1 MIDWAFIAEAF
12 PQVLASIP
20 VTLLLVFVS
29 IPIGWVLGILIA
41 LIKNAKVPVLYQVSV
56 VFVSFMRSVPMVVVL
71 FVAYYSVP
79 LIIQSYTTS
88 IGLSVNV
95 DAVPAAAYAICAFIF
110 EQAAYSSEVFRSAI
124 LAVDKGQLE
133 AAESV
138 GMTKTVA
145 YLRIV
150 LPQAITSALPN
161 LNGLFVGLVQGTS
174 LAYFVGVYEV
184 MATSN
189 LLATSSYAYI
199 EAYLMATV
207 IYEVLSFVF
216 NRIFRVIEGR
226 ASRYLNLTAP
236 DASAQTAW
244 RNHPRG
250 DSQCQTPTTC
260 LSLRASRSR
269 SARTTCSKAWT

>member
-12 PQVLASIP
+12 PQVLASVP
-20 VTLLLVFVS
+20 LTLLLVFVS

-41 LIKNAKVPVLYQVSV
+41 LVKNAKVPVLYQIAV
-56 VFVSFMRSVPMVVVL
+56 VFVSFMRSVPMVVIL

-79 LIIQSYTTS
+79 LIIQSYTSS
-88 IGLSVNV
+88 IGISVDVN
-95 DAVPAAAYAICAFIF
+95 AVSPAAYAICAFVLD
-110 EQAAYSSEVFRSAI
+110 QAAYSSEVFRSAI
-124 LAVDKGQLE
+124 LAVDKGQIE
-133 AAESV
+133 AAQSV
-138 GMTKTVA
+138 GMTKPVA
-145 YLRIV
+145 YVRIV

-207 IYEVLSFVF
+207 VYEVLSFVF
-216 NRIFRVIEGR
+216 NRIFRVIEHR
-226 ASRYLNLTAP
+226 ASRYLNMTAP
-236 DASAQTAW
+236 DTA
-244 RNHPRG
+244 
-250 DSQCQTPTTC
+250 
-260 LSLRASRSR
+260 
-269 SARTTCSKAWT
+269 KA

>member
-12 PQVLASIP
+12 PQVLASVP
-20 VTLLLVFVS
+20 TTLLLVFVS
-29 IPIGWVLGILIA
+29 IPVGWVLGILIA
-41 LIKNAKVPVLYQVSV
+41 LVKNAKVPVLYQIAL
-56 VFVSFMRSVPMVVVL
+56 VFVSFMRSVPMVVIL

-79 LIIQSYTTS
+79 LIIQSYTSS
-88 IGLSVNV
+88 IGLAVDVN
-95 DAVPAAAYAICAFIF
+95 AVPPAAYAICAFVLD
-110 EQAAYSSEVFRSAI
+110 QAAYSSEVFRSAI
-124 LAVDKGQLE
+124 LAVDAGQLE

-138 GMTKTVA
+138 GMTKPVA
-145 YLRIV
+145 YVRIV
-150 LPQAITSALPN
+150 LPQAVTSALPN

-216 NRIFRVIEGR
+216 NRVFRAIEAR
-226 ASRYLNLTAP
+226 ASRYLDMTAP
-236 DASAQTAW
+236 TA
-244 RNHPRG
+244 P
-250 DSQCQTPTTC
+250 
-260 LSLRASRSR
+260 A
-269 SARTTCSKAWT
+269 AKA

>member
-41 LIKNAKVPVLYQVSV
+41 LVKNAKVPVLYQISV

-216 NRIFRVIEGR
+216 NRIFRVIEGK

-236 DASAQTAW
+236 DASAQTA
-244 RNHPRG
+244 
-250 DSQCQTPTTC
+250 
-260 LSLRASRSR
+260 
-269 SARTTCSKAWT
+269 

>member
-29 IPIGWVLGILIA
+29 IPMGWVLGILIA
-41 LIKNAKVPVLYQVSV
+41 LVKNAKVPVLYQISV

-236 DASAQTAW
+236 DASAQTA
-244 RNHPRG
+244 
-250 DSQCQTPTTC
+250 
-260 LSLRASRSR
+260 
-269 SARTTCSKAWT
+269 

>member
-12 PQVLASIP
+12 PQVLASVP

-29 IPIGWVLGILIA
+29 IPIGWLLGILIA
-41 LIKNAKVPVLYQVSV
+41 LVKNARVPVLYQLAV
-56 VFVSFMRSVPMVVVL
+56 VFVSFMRSVPMVVIL

-79 LIIQSYTTS
+79 LIIQSYTAS
-88 IGLSVNV
+88 IGLSVDV
-95 DAVPAAAYAICAFIF
+95 SAVPPAAYAICAFVLD
-110 EQAAYSSEVFRSAI
+110 QAAYSSEVFRSAI
-124 LAVDKGQLE
+124 LAVDAGQLE

-138 GMTKTVA
+138 GMTKPVA
-145 YLRIV
+145 YVRVV

-207 IYEVLSFVF
+207 IYEVLSFAF
-216 NRIFRVIEGR
+216 NRVFRAIEAR
-226 ASRYLNLTAP
+226 ASRYLDMTAP
-236 DASAQTAW
+236 DAA
-244 RNHPRG
+244 
-250 DSQCQTPTTC
+250 
-260 LSLRASRSR
+260 
-269 SARTTCSKAWT
+269 KA

>member
-12 PQVLASIP
+12 PQVLASVP

-29 IPIGWVLGILIA
+29 IPIGWVLGILVA
-41 LIKNAKVPVLYQVSV
+41 LIKNAKVPVLYQISV

-79 LIIQSYTTS
+79 LIIQSYMTS

-95 DAVPAAAYAICAFIF
+95 DAIPATTYAICAFIF
-110 EQAAYSSEVFRSAI
+110 EQTAYSSEVFRSAI
-124 LAVDKGQLE
+124 LAVDRGQLE

-226 ASRYLNLTAP
+226 ASRYLNPTAP
-236 DASAQTAW
+236 DASVQTA
-244 RNHPRG
+244 
-250 DSQCQTPTTC
+250 
-260 LSLRASRSR
+260 
-269 SARTTCSKAWT
+269 

>member
-1 MIDWAFIAEAF
+1 M
-12 PQVLASIP
+12 LASIP

-29 IPIGWVLGILIA
+29 IPIGWMLGILIA
-41 LIKNAKVPVLYQVSV
+41 LIKNAKVPVLYQISV

-236 DASAQTAW
+236 DASAQTA
-244 RNHPRG
+244 
-250 DSQCQTPTTC
+250 
-260 LSLRASRSR
+260 
-269 SARTTCSKAWT
+269 

>member
-20 VTLLLVFVS
+20 VTSLLVFVS

-226 ASRYLNLTAP
+226 VSRYLNLTVP
-236 DASAQTAW
+236 DASAQTA
-244 RNHPRG
+244 
-250 DSQCQTPTTC
+250 
-260 LSLRASRSR
+260 
-269 SARTTCSKAWT
+269 

>member
-236 DASAQTAW
+236 DASAQTA
-244 RNHPRG
+244 
-250 DSQCQTPTTC
+250 
-260 LSLRASRSR
+260 
-269 SARTTCSKAWT
+269 

>member
-20 VTLLLVFVS
+20 VTSLLVFVS

-71 FVAYYSVP
+71 FAAYYSVP

-226 ASRYLNLTAP
+226 ASRYLNLTVP
-236 DASAQTAW
+236 DASAQTA
-244 RNHPRG
+244 
-250 DSQCQTPTTC
+250 
-260 LSLRASRSR
+260 
-269 SARTTCSKAWT
+269 